1 VIGGNSGSPVINAE
15 LEVVGL
21 VFDGNIE
28 SLPGDYIY
36 DTKVNRTVA
45 VDVRGILEAL
55 DEIYDADRIVLEL
68 TTGQL
73 VETEAEADAVIS
85 GR

>member
-1 VIGGNSGSPVINAE
+1 MNRD

-21 VFDGNIE
+21 VFDGNID

-36 DTKVNRTVA
+36 IPDLNRSVA
-45 VDVRGILEAL
+45 VDARGILEAL
-55 DEIYDADRIVLEL
+55 EAIYGADRIVQEL
-68 TTGQL
+68 TG
-73 VETEAEADAVIS
+73 

>member
-1 VIGGNSGSPVINAE
+1 MRA
-15 LEVVGL
+15 
-21 VFDGNIE
+21 
-28 SLPGDYIY
+28 
-36 DTKVNRTVA
+36 VA

-55 DEIYDADRIVLEL
+55 DEIYDADRLVLEL

-73 VETEAEADAVIS
+73 VRSEEEADALMNR

>member
-1 VIGGNSGSPVINAE
+1 
-15 LEVVGL
+15 VGL
-21 VFDGNIE
+21 IFDGNIE

-36 DTKVNRTVA
+36 MDAHSRAVA

-55 DEIYDADRIVLEL
+55 RSVYAADRLVREL
-68 TTGQL
+68 TG
-73 VETEAEADAVIS
+73 